1 MTTEELTQ
9 AQREL
14 NDARRERE
22 ELDGLI
28 SGLEEQVRAGE
39 ASDAEQQLAERYSL
53 QKLAQLRQQAAE
65 RRVRDA
71 EAAALTE
78 RRRQAEAA
86 AQADLEIL
94 GVDRLAAAL
103 DAAVN
108 ALGELQRLGDA
119 RQDALRRHAAT
130 FVELGMDDKIVHR
143 DGGWVVFEAG
153 GERYDTQGDGC
164 QGQRLVQLAGE
175 ELARRGQIAGRTER
189 GFAAPEALPHKL
201 TAHLARKQAEA
212 AA

>member
-65 RRVRDA
+65 CGTLRPQPLRSGGG
-71 EAAALTE
+71 
-78 RRRQAEAA
+78 RRRP
-86 AQADLEIL
+86 
-94 GVDRLAAAL
+94 
-103 DAAVN
+103 
-108 ALGELQRLGDA
+108 
-119 RQDALRRHAAT
+119 RRRPIWRSSAWI
-130 FVELGMDDKIVHR
+130 GS
-143 DGGWVVFEAG
+143 
-153 GERYDTQGDGC
+153 
-164 QGQRLVQLAGE
+164 
-175 ELARRGQIAGRTER
+175 
-189 GFAAPEALPHKL
+189 PLPSM
-201 TAHLARKQAEA
+201 RP
-212 AA
+212 